1 MNQQKVRVVRLYGS
15 LGTRFGRVHRL
26 AVGSAAEAIRA
37 LCVLVPGFEAFL
49 MESKD
54 RGVTYSLFLGR
65 DNLGQDRLHA
75 PCGNSDIRIAP
86 LLIGSKRSGGLQTII
101 GVALVV
107 AASYFTG
114 GMAAT
119 GSTASGLI
127 GTGASSGWTFAAS
140 MGISLAMG
148 GVMQMMSPQL
158 KGLGAMDRPDNRAN
172 YSFNGPVNTTAQG
185 NPVGLLYGQLIV
197 GSSVISAGI
206 YAQDQL

>member
-15 LGTRFGRVHRL
+15 LGARFGRVHRL

-49 MESKD
+49 MASKD

-107 AASYFTG
+107 AASYFSG
-114 GMAAT
+114 GIAAAG
-119 GSTASGLI
+119 GSSTLI
-127 GTGASSGWTFAAS
+127 GTTGTTGWTFAAS

>member
-15 LGTRFGRVHRL
+15 LGARFGRVHRL

-49 MESKD
+49 MASKD

-65 DNLGQDRLHA
+65 DNLGQDRRHA

-107 AASYFTG
+107 AASYFSG
-114 GMAAT
+114 GIAAAG
-119 GSTASGLI
+119 GSSTLI
-127 GTGASSGWTFAAS
+127 GTTGTTGWTFAAS

-148 GVMQMMSPQL
+148 GVMQMTSPQL